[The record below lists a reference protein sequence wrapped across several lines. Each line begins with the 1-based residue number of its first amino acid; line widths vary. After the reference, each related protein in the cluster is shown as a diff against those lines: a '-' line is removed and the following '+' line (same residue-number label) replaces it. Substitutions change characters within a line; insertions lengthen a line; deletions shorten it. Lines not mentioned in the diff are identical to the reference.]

1 MPTLRFA
8 AAGALALLA
17 ISALAAC
24 SGDDNTT
31 NTPTRTAAT
40 SSSNASPTGS
50 AAKSATSSTG
60 NPAQDLQQ
68 AASNLKN
75 SPFKIVYD
83 MSQTDSSGST
93 KQGTLTLVQKDKKSY
108 VGSTGDLF
116 GTSGAFALID
126 DGTNSYLCTASPQK
140 ACIKTKSTGGAGG
153 AAAIAAAFAPDK
165 VLEKLN
171 KSGAT
176 VKQVAN
182 QTIAGRDAKCY
193 TVTDSSGTGTG
204 CIDAKTN
211 LLLLADG
218 NNLTTEGTKTSMKA
232 TEVNSSPADS
242 EFEPPYPVQSLPG
255 Q

>member
-1 MPTLRFA
+1 MRTVRFA
-8 AAGALALLA
+8 AVGLIALLA
-17 ISALAAC
+17 MSALAAC
-24 SGDDNTT
+24 GDDNTT
-31 NTPTRTAAT
+31 NTSTKAAAT
-40 SSSNASPTGS
+40 SSASNPTSS
-50 AAKSATSSTG
+50 ATKSATSTSS

-75 SPFKIVYD
+75 NPFKVVYD
-83 MSQTDSSGST
+83 MSQTDSSGKT
-93 KQGTLTLVQKDKKSY
+93 TTGTLTLIQKDKKSY
-108 VGSTGDLF
+108 VGGTGDTF
-116 GTSGAFALID
+116 GASGTFALID

-165 VLEKLN
+165 ILAKLN

-193 TVTDSSGTGTG
+193 TVTDSGGTGTG
-204 CIDAKTN
+204 CIDAKAN

-218 NNLTTEGTKTSMKA
+218 NNLTTEGTKTTMKA
-232 TEVNSSPADS
+232 TEVNTSPADN

>member
-1 MPTLRFA
+1 MRSFRLMA
-8 AAGALALLA
+8 MGVLALFA
-17 ISALAAC
+17 VSALAAC
-24 SGDDNTT
+24 GDDDSTT
-31 NTPTRTAAT
+31 NTPTKAAT
-40 SSSNASPTGS
+40 TSSASSPTS
-50 AAKSATSSTG
+50 AGAKTTTSTSG

-68 AASNLKN
+68 AASNLKD
-75 SPFKIVYD
+75 SPFKVVYE
-83 MSQTDSSGST
+83 MSQTDSSGKT
-93 KQGTLTLVQKDKKSY
+93 TNGTLTLVQKDKKSY
-108 VGSTGDLF
+108 VGGSGDLF

-126 DGTNSYLCTASPQK
+126 DGTNTYLCTASPQK

-176 VKQVAN
+176 VKQVTN

-193 TVTDSSGTGTG
+193 SVTDSSGTGTG
-204 CIDAKTN
+204 CIDSKSN

-218 NNLTTEGTKTSMKA
+218 SNLTTDGTKTTMKA
-232 TEVNSSPADS
+232 TEVNTSPADS